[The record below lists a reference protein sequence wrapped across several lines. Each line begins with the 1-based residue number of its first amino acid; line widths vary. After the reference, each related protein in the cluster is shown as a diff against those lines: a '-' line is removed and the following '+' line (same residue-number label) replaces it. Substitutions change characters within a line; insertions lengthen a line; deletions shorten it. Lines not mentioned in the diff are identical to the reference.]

1 MFKPKYTIT
10 EDILNKIAQIE
21 KMRGQVEDS
30 FILPEREVSL
40 RHRAAVEATSSSTA
54 IENNPLSRQEVE
66 AVLANQEIARAK
78 RHIDEV
84 KNYKQALDY
93 IETRK
98 ATKTPITTTDI
109 LKLHKLTTR
118 GLLSTEQSGRFRT
131 GPVYVVRQTAF
142 APPEVLY
149 TAPPADRVAVL
160 VDRLLAWLELVDQ
173 VHPLIAAAVLHI
185 EFVDIHPFAD
195 GNGRLA
201 RLLTLLY
208 LGLQDF
214 DFRGVLVPENY
225 YIADRPLYYQKI
237 RSAQGKAYNL
247 RNFPDLTEWAEY
259 FIGGIVFSA
268 LEVVEAITLIETPL
282 ATRYTKRLS
291 RDELEILRY
300 VKQFGSIK
308 IETASELLPK
318 ANRRTIQRRL
328 KSLVDGGQLKV
339 EGEGRATQYLWQD
352 QP

>member
-1 MFKPKYTIT
+1 MYKPKYTIT
-10 EDILNKIAQIE
+10 EDILNKIAQVE
-21 KMRGQVEDS
+21 KMRGQVDDS

-54 IENNPLSRQEVE
+54 IENNPLSKQEVE
-66 AVLANQEIARAK
+66 AVLANKEITRAR

-84 KNYKQALDY
+84 KNYKQALAY

-98 ATKTPITTTDI
+98 DTKAPITAADV

-118 GLLSTEQSGRFRT
+118 SLLPPGQSGHFRDK
-131 GPVYVVRQTAF
+131 PVYVVRQTAF
-142 APPEVLY
+142 SPPEVLY
-149 TAPPADRVAVL
+149 TAPSADQVEKL
-160 VDRLLAWLELVDQ
+160 VDRLLTWLGQADQ
-173 VHPLIAAAVLHI
+173 VHPLIAAAILHI
-185 EFVDIHPFAD
+185 EFVDIHPFLD

-237 RSAQGKAYNL
+237 RSAQGKTYSL
-247 RNFPDLTEWAEY
+247 RSLPDLTEWVEY
-259 FIGGIVFSA
+259 FIGGIVFAA

-291 RDELEILRY
+291 HDELDILRY
-300 VKQFGSIK
+300 VKQFGAIK
-308 IETASELLPK
+308 IDTASQLLPK
-318 ANRRTIQRRL
+318 ANRRTVQRRL
-328 KSLVDGGQLKV
+328 KSLVEGGQLKV
-339 EGEGRATQYLWQD
+339 EGVGRATQYLWQD